1 MITSVIG
8 FFLLKRKIMDVYFIY
23 ILYSQKLNRFY
34 IGTTDNP
41 ENRLIEH
48 NSIKYE
54 DAFTVKGIPW
64 ELILVHPCKSSK
76 NAYSIEKFIKRM
88 KSKVFIQKII
98 ENPDMLIDI
107 EENL

>member
-1 MITSVIG
+1 METY
-8 FFLLKRKIMDVYFIY
+8 FVYL
-23 ILYSQKLNRFY
+23 LYSQKLNRFY

-41 ENRLIEH
+41 VKRLMEH

-54 DAFTVKGIPW
+54 DAYTVKGIPW
-64 ELILVHPCKSSK
+64 EKKLVYQCKSSE

-98 ENPDMLIDI
+98 ENPDILIDI